1 MDLQWI
7 QIASLVISTL
17 SIPTIA
23 ALIWKDLYEK
33 RKADKNKMQELRSQE
48 NIKTIRNIIKEEISS
63 IENKIDTISTD
74 LKLVGKG
81 TLSSLRNDI
90 LKSYYDCVLKGYR
103 TQDDSENFR
112 EMYQAYKNLGGNSFI
127 DEDIVPSFE
136 KIALRPNGFKKSDK
150 ADK

>member
-7 QIASLVISTL
+7 QIVSLIISTL

-23 ALIWKDLYEK
+23 ALIWKELYEK
-33 RKADKNKMQELRSQE
+33 KKAERAEKKELKNQE
-48 NIKTIRNIIKEEISS
+48 NIKTIREIIKEEISS
-63 IENKIDTISTD
+63 IEKKIDKMSEN
-74 LKLVGKG
+74 LRLVGTG

-90 LKSYYDCVLKGYR
+90 LKSYYDCVIRGYR

-136 KIALRPNGFKKSDK
+136 KIVLKPNNYKKEKKETD
-150 ADK
+150 